1 MLYLELPTKDYYNQ
15 QKTINLVLDQHQR
28 MKDLFFN
35 IRVFSSCQF
44 FTQRASFSNLKHVQ
58 KIQFP
63 NLPGGGVPTN
73 PLFYQ
78 SPQVYFYFDRSKV
91 INPGNVT
98 QIETIVT
105 FQSSANSD
113 VKLYLIN
120 ADTKERVPTIQEK
133 NLVDVNQKTVS

>member
-1 MLYLELPTKDYYNQ
+1 
-15 QKTINLVLDQHQR
+15 
-28 MKDLFFN
+28 
-35 IRVFSSCQF
+35 
-44 FTQRASFSNLKHVQ
+44 
-58 KIQFP
+58 
-63 NLPGGGVPTN
+63 VPTN

-98 QIETIVT
+98 QIETLVT

-133 NLVDVNQKTVS
+133 NLVDVNQKTVSYQSQFVNKI